1 MHSSYK
7 HRNCCIYV
15 GILVS
20 VEFRAGPNV
29 CLCRLL
35 LYCCTGPNC
44 VIIPGPTK
52 KRRKSCFRGDEKFC
66 LSRHF
71 FLYERGWRD
80 SSVSIVTSLRAAQ
93 FVAIPAGE
101 RYFYLLQNVQTDSGA
116 AAASCLMCTGL
127 LLRR

>member
-1 MHSSYK
+1 MFVYAD
-7 HRNCCIYV
+7 C
-15 GILVS
+15 
-20 VEFRAGPNV
+20 
-29 CLCRLL
+29 
-35 LYCCTGPNC
+35 CCTVAPAQT
-44 VIIPGPTK
+44 VSLFPGQQK
-52 KRRKSCFRGDEKFC
+52 NAENLVFAVMKNSVY
-66 LSRHF
+66 LAI